1 MNSPVASLYE
11 FGPFQIDAARRLLFR
26 NGQPVTLTPK
36 AFDLLLVL
44 VENRERLVEKSELM
58 QRIWPDSFVEETNL
72 SQNVSTLR
80 KALGENAKQHQYV
93 VTVPGRG
100 YRFVA
105 NVGISRP
112 DAQQIRKDEPTT
124 VTRSSVDLLDGS
136 KPKPG
141 VYRRTAVALAGC
153 GLLAG
158 IIFLGLRWRPQIE
171 EKPIDSLA
179 VLPFVNS
186 SADVSAEYLSD
197 GISDGI
203 IDSLSHL
210 PNLKRVVPFSSVLR
224 FKGKQVES
232 LAVGRELNVRALL
245 TGRLTQHGDDLS
257 ISVELVDVDD
267 NKLLWGEQYDRKLA
281 DVPKLQG
288 EIARDI
294 SEKLRLKL
302 TAEQKEQLTKRYTE
316 NGEAYQLYLQ
326 GRYFGSRRTDEGY
339 IRGLDFYQKAI
350 DKDSNFALG
359 YAGLADSY
367 IDLAAFGLMPP
378 KEAWQKAEA
387 AAVKALAIDDRLG
400 QAHCSLGFIKR
411 LHDWDWAGA
420 EQEFKRANE
429 LNPESADSHVGYAYL
444 LEGLGRFD
452 EAIDEAKR
460 SQQVVDPLNPMEL
473 VEILYFA
480 RRYDEAVDEGLKRL
494 KEGNSG
500 ASLHITLGE
509 VYVQQGKYEQALV
522 EMLKARA
529 LVVRPRQ
536 LARIGYVYA
545 AAGKKDEAIKLLTEV
560 KGQTSERYDLDPYI
574 AAIYAAL
581 GNKDKAFEWLKK
593 ACDQRERGVFDLK
606 VSPRWDTLRSDSR
619 FTALLWRMKL
629 AW

>member
-141 VYRRTAVALAGC
+141 MYRRATVALAGC

-158 IIFLGLRWRPQIE
+158 IIFVGLRWRPQIE

-267 NKLLWGEQYDRKLA
+267 NKLLWGEQYDRK
-281 DVPKLQG
+281 
-288 EIARDI
+288 
-294 SEKLRLKL
+294 
-302 TAEQKEQLTKRYTE
+302 
-316 NGEAYQLYLQ
+316 
-326 GRYFGSRRTDEGY
+326 
-339 IRGLDFYQKAI
+339 
-350 DKDSNFALG
+350 
-359 YAGLADSY
+359 
-367 IDLAAFGLMPP
+367 
-378 KEAWQKAEA
+378 
-387 AAVKALAIDDRLG
+387 
-400 QAHCSLGFIKR
+400 
-411 LHDWDWAGA
+411 
-420 EQEFKRANE
+420 
-429 LNPESADSHVGYAYL
+429 
-444 LEGLGRFD
+444 
-452 EAIDEAKR
+452 
-460 SQQVVDPLNPMEL
+460 
-473 VEILYFA
+473 
-480 RRYDEAVDEGLKRL
+480 
-494 KEGNSG
+494 
-500 ASLHITLGE
+500 
-509 VYVQQGKYEQALV
+509 
-522 EMLKARA
+522 
-529 LVVRPRQ
+529 
-536 LARIGYVYA
+536 
-545 AAGKKDEAIKLLTEV
+545 
-560 KGQTSERYDLDPYI
+560 
-574 AAIYAAL
+574 
-581 GNKDKAFEWLKK
+581 
-593 ACDQRERGVFDLK
+593 
-606 VSPRWDTLRSDSR
+606 
-619 FTALLWRMKL
+619 
-629 AW
+629 